1 MARIFVYKLT
11 NDSGIAPCVTPATSL
26 HGALL
31 SLAICKPAIRR
42 SADVGDYII
51 GLSSRFLA
59 DTKDYPPDSIIY
71 CTKVDRKL
79 RGEDYYARDGQA
91 DASEYRY
98 RMNRIYIYH
107 ESSKRYSV
115 IPNQTG
121 HTEADMSRELGEYS
135 NVEKQSYKNS

>member
-1 MARIFVYKLT
+1 MARIVVYKRT

-79 RGEDYYARDGQA
+79 RAVKTITPAMDKQMHQ
-91 DASEYRY
+91 ST
-98 RMNRIYIYH
+98 
-107 ESSKRYSV
+107 V
-115 IPNQTG
+115 IG
-121 HTEADMSRELGEYS
+121 
-135 NVEKQSYKNS
+135 